1 MTATSHGSARGN
13 PGGRLA
19 WAERSAPA
27 IHAAFARY

>member
-19 WAERSAPA
+19 GTERSAPA
-27 IHAAFARY
+27 IHAAPGRH